1 MKKIAL
7 LLMAWMMMG
16 AAQESMAQQRKTTAK
31 KTVVSTNRSSMKK
44 TTTKARNTSKPAAVA
59 AKPVGVSIPFDGPA
73 KVDGKLAL
81 FGISLAEK
89 ASAMKTQLVNKGLK
103 VNRNDGGDD
112 DVTALIGTVEG
123 VKTRVLIQET
133 DGGKIFDVKLIDN
146 KALPLAKAK
155 TRFNSLITKLGA
167 IYGKGEYQRNED
179 EWKDY
184 EFEAGIMLS
193 MFNEDEMEGMGN
205 YLIVISFPGVK

>member
-1 MKKIAL
+1 MAL
-7 LLMAWMMMG
+7 MMMG
-16 AAQESMAQQRKTTAK
+16 TAQESMAQQRKSTAK
-31 KTVVSTNRSSMKK
+31 KTAVKK
-44 TTTKARNTSKPAAVA
+44 TTTKARSTSKPAA

-73 KVDGKLAL
+73 KVDGKLSL

-89 ASAMKTQLVNKGLK
+89 AAAMKTQLVSKGLK
-103 VNRNDGGDD
+103 VNRNDGGGD

-133 DGGKIFDVKLIDN
+133 DGGKIYEVKLIAS

-155 TRFNSLITKLGA
+155 TRFNSLVTKLGA
-167 IYGKGEYQRNED
+167 IYGKGKYQRNED

-184 EFEAGIMLS
+184 EFETGVILS
-193 MFNEDEMEGMGN
+193 LFNEDEMEGMGD
-205 YLIVISFPGVK
+205 YLIVITFPGAK

>member
-7 LLMAWMMMG
+7 LLLALMMMG
-16 AAQESMAQQRKTTAK
+16 TAQESMAQQRKSTAK
-31 KTVVSTNRSSMKK
+31 KTAVKK
-44 TTTKARNTSKPAAVA
+44 TTTKARSTSKPAA

-73 KVDGKLAL
+73 KVDGKLSL

-89 ASAMKTQLVNKGLK
+89 AATMKTQLVSKGLK
-103 VNRNDGGDD
+103 VNRNDGGGDD
-112 DVTALIGTVEG
+112 ITALIGTVEG

-133 DGGKIFDVKLIDN
+133 DGGKIYEVKLIDS

-155 TRFNSLITKLGA
+155 TRFNSLVTKLGA
-167 IYGKGEYQRNED
+167 IYGKGKYQRNED

-184 EFEAGIMLS
+184 EFETGVILS
-193 MFNEDEMEGMGN
+193 LFNEDEMEGMGD
-205 YLIVISFPGVK
+205 YLIVITFPGAK

>member
-7 LLMAWMMMG
+7 LLLALMMMG
-16 AAQESMAQQRKTTAK
+16 TAQESMAQQRKSTAK
-31 KTVVSTNRSSMKK
+31 KTAVKK
-44 TTTKARNTSKPAAVA
+44 TTTKAKSTSKPAA

-73 KVDGKLAL
+73 KVDGKLSL

-89 ASAMKTQLVNKGLK
+89 AATMKTQLVSKGLK
-103 VNRNDGGDD
+103 VNRNDGGGDD
-112 DVTALIGTVEG
+112 ITALIGTVEG

-133 DGGKIFDVKLIDN
+133 DGGKIYEVKLIDS

-155 TRFNSLITKLGA
+155 TRFNSLVTKLGA
-167 IYGKGEYQRNED
+167 IYGKGKYQRNED

-184 EFEAGIMLS
+184 EFETGVILS
-193 MFNEDEMEGMGN
+193 LFNEDEMEGMGD
-205 YLIVISFPGVK
+205 YLIVITFPGAK

>member
-7 LLMAWMMMG
+7 LLLALMMMG
-16 AAQESMAQQRKTTAK
+16 TAQESMAQQRKSTAK
-31 KTVVSTNRSSMKK
+31 KTAVKK
-44 TTTKARNTSKPAAVA
+44 TTTKARSTSKPAA

-73 KVDGKLAL
+73 KVDGKLSL

-89 ASAMKTQLVNKGLK
+89 AAAMKTQLVSKGLK
-103 VNRNDGGDD
+103 VNRNDGGGD

-133 DGGKIFDVKLIDN
+133 DGGKIYEVKLIDS

-155 TRFNSLITKLGA
+155 TRFNSLVTKLGA
-167 IYGKGEYQRNED
+167 IYGKGKYQRNED

-184 EFEAGIMLS
+184 EFETGVILS
-193 MFNEDEMEGMGN
+193 LFNEDEMEGMGD
-205 YLIVISFPGVK
+205 YLIVITFPGAK

>member
-7 LLMAWMMMG
+7 LLMALMMMG
-16 AAQESMAQQRKTTAK
+16 TAQESMAQQRKSTAK
-31 KTVVSTNRSSMKK
+31 KTAVKK
-44 TTTKARNTSKPAAVA
+44 TTTKAKSTSKPAA

-73 KVDGKLAL
+73 KVDGKLSL

-89 ASAMKTQLVNKGLK
+89 AATMKTQLVSKGLK
-103 VNRNDGGDD
+103 VNRNDGGGDD
-112 DVTALIGTVEG
+112 ITALIGTVEG

-133 DGGKIFDVKLIDN
+133 DGGKIYEVKLIDS

-155 TRFNSLITKLGA
+155 SRFNSLVTKLGA
-167 IYGKGEYQRNED
+167 IYGKGKYQRNED

-184 EFEAGIMLS
+184 EFETGVILS
-193 MFNEDEMEGMGN
+193 LFNEDEMEGMGD
-205 YLIVISFPGVK
+205 YLIVITFPGAK

>member
-7 LLMAWMMMG
+7 LLMALMMMG
-16 AAQESMAQQRKTTAK
+16 TAQESMAQQRKSTAK
-31 KTVVSTNRSSMKK
+31 KTAVKK
-44 TTTKARNTSKPAAVA
+44 TTTKARSTSKPAA

-73 KVDGKLAL
+73 KVDGKLSL

-89 ASAMKTQLVNKGLK
+89 AATMKTQLVSKGLK
-103 VNRNDGGDD
+103 LNRNDGGGDD
-112 DVTALIGTVEG
+112 ITALIGTVEG

-133 DGGKIFDVKLIDN
+133 DGGKIYEVKLIDS

-155 TRFNSLITKLGA
+155 SRFNSLVTKLGA
-167 IYGKGEYQRNED
+167 IYGKGKYQRNED

-184 EFEAGIMLS
+184 EFETGVILS
-193 MFNEDEMEGMGN
+193 LFNEDEMEGMGD
-205 YLIVISFPGVK
+205 YLIVITFPGAK

>member
-7 LLMAWMMMG
+7 LLMALMMMG
-16 AAQESMAQQRKTTAK
+16 TAQESMAQQRKSTAK
-31 KTVVSTNRSSMKK
+31 KTAVKK
-44 TTTKARNTSKPAAVA
+44 TTTKARSTSKPAA

-73 KVDGKLAL
+73 KVDGKLSL

-89 ASAMKTQLVNKGLK
+89 AATMKTQLVSKGLK
-103 VNRNDGGDD
+103 VNRNDGGGDD
-112 DVTALIGTVEG
+112 ITALIGTVEG

-133 DGGKIFDVKLIDN
+133 DGGKIYEVKLIDS

-155 TRFNSLITKLGA
+155 TRFNSLVTKLGA
-167 IYGKGEYQRNED
+167 IYGKGKYQRNED

-184 EFEAGIMLS
+184 EFETGVILS
-193 MFNEDEMEGMGN
+193 LFNEDEMEGMGD
-205 YLIVISFPGVK
+205 YLIVITFPGAK

>member
-7 LLMAWMMMG
+7 LLLALMMMG
-16 AAQESMAQQRKTTAK
+16 TAQESMAQQRKFTAK
-31 KTVVSTNRSSMKK
+31 KTAVKK
-44 TTTKARNTSKPAAVA
+44 TTTKARSTSKPAA

-73 KVDGKLAL
+73 KVDGKLSL

-89 ASAMKTQLVNKGLK
+89 AATMKTQLVSKGLK
-103 VNRNDGGDD
+103 VNRNDGGGDD
-112 DVTALIGTVEG
+112 ITALIGTVEG

-133 DGGKIFDVKLIDN
+133 DGGKIYEVKLIDS

-155 TRFNSLITKLGA
+155 SRFNSLVTKLGA
-167 IYGKGEYQRNED
+167 IYGKGKYQRNED

-184 EFEAGIMLS
+184 EFETGVILS
-193 MFNEDEMEGMGN
+193 LFNEDEMEGMGD
-205 YLIVISFPGVK
+205 YLIVITFPGAK

>member
-7 LLMAWMMMG
+7 LLLALMMMG
-16 AAQESMAQQRKTTAK
+16 TAQESMAQQRKSTAK
-31 KTVVSTNRSSMKK
+31 KTAVKK
-44 TTTKARNTSKPAAVA
+44 TTTKAKSTSKPAA

-73 KVDGKLAL
+73 KVDGKLSL

-89 ASAMKTQLVNKGLK
+89 AATMKTQLVSKGLK
-103 VNRNDGGDD
+103 VNRNDGGGD

-133 DGGKIFDVKLIDN
+133 DGGKIYEVKLIDS

-155 TRFNSLITKLGA
+155 SRFNSLVTKLGA
-167 IYGKGEYQRNED
+167 IYGKGKYQRNED

-184 EFEAGIMLS
+184 EFETGVILS
-193 MFNEDEMEGMGN
+193 LFNEDEMEGMGD
-205 YLIVISFPGVK
+205 YLIVITFPGAK

>member
-7 LLMAWMMMG
+7 LLMALMMMG
-16 AAQESMAQQRKTTAK
+16 TAQESMAQQRKSTAK
-31 KTVVSTNRSSMKK
+31 KTAVKK
-44 TTTKARNTSKPAAVA
+44 TTTKAKSTSKPAA

-73 KVDGKLAL
+73 KVDGKLSL

-89 ASAMKTQLVNKGLK
+89 AAAMKTQLVSKGLK
-103 VNRNDGGDD
+103 VNRNDGGGD

-133 DGGKIFDVKLIDN
+133 DGGKIYEVKLIDS

-155 TRFNSLITKLGA
+155 TRFNSLVTKLGA
-167 IYGKGEYQRNED
+167 IYGKGKYQRNED

-184 EFEAGIMLS
+184 EFETGVILS
-193 MFNEDEMEGMGN
+193 LFNEDEMEGMGD
-205 YLIVISFPGVK
+205 YLIVITFPGAK

>member
-7 LLMAWMMMG
+7 LLLALMMMG
-16 AAQESMAQQRKTTAK
+16 TAQESMAQQRKSTAK
-31 KTVVSTNRSSMKK
+31 KTAVKK
-44 TTTKARNTSKPAAVA
+44 TTTKAKSTSKPAA

-73 KVDGKLAL
+73 KVDGKLSL

-89 ASAMKTQLVNKGLK
+89 AATMKTQLVSKGLK
-103 VNRNDGGDD
+103 VNRNDGGGDD
-112 DVTALIGTVEG
+112 ITALIGTVEG

-133 DGGKIFDVKLIDN
+133 DGGKIYEVKLIDS

-155 TRFNSLITKLGA
+155 SRFNSRVTKLGA
-167 IYGKGEYQRNED
+167 IYGKGKYQRNED

-184 EFEAGIMLS
+184 EFETGVILS
-193 MFNEDEMEGMGN
+193 LFNEDEMEGMGD
-205 YLIVISFPGVK
+205 YLIVITFPGAK

>member
-7 LLMAWMMMG
+7 LLMALMMMG
-16 AAQESMAQQRKTTAK
+16 TAQESMAQQRKSTAK
-31 KTVVSTNRSSMKK
+31 KTAVKK
-44 TTTKARNTSKPAAVA
+44 TTTKARSTSKPAA

-73 KVDGKLAL
+73 KVDGKLSL

-89 ASAMKTQLVNKGLK
+89 AATMKTQLVSKGLK
-103 VNRNDGGDD
+103 VNRNDGGGDD
-112 DVTALIGTVEG
+112 ITALIGTVEG

-133 DGGKIFDVKLIDN
+133 DGGKIYEVKLIDS

-155 TRFNSLITKLGA
+155 SRFNSLVTKLGA
-167 IYGKGEYQRNED
+167 IYGKGKYQRNED

-184 EFEAGIMLS
+184 EFETGVILS
-193 MFNEDEMEGMGN
+193 LFNEDEMEGMGD
-205 YLIVISFPGVK
+205 YLIVITFPGAK

>member
-7 LLMAWMMMG
+7 LLLALMMMG
-16 AAQESMAQQRKTTAK
+16 TAQESMAQQRKSTAK
-31 KTVVSTNRSSMKK
+31 KTAVKK
-44 TTTKARNTSKPAAVA
+44 TTTKAKSTSKPAA

-73 KVDGKLAL
+73 KVDGKLSL

-89 ASAMKTQLVNKGLK
+89 AAAMKTQLVSKGLK
-103 VNRNDGGDD
+103 VNRNDGGGDD
-112 DVTALIGTVEG
+112 ITALIGTVEG

-133 DGGKIFDVKLIDN
+133 DGGKIYEVKLIDS

-155 TRFNSLITKLGA
+155 TRFNSLVTKLGA
-167 IYGKGEYQRNED
+167 IYGKGKYQRNED

-184 EFEAGIMLS
+184 EFETGVILS
-193 MFNEDEMEGMGN
+193 LFNEDEMEGMGD
-205 YLIVISFPGVK
+205 YLIVITFPGAK

>member
-7 LLMAWMMMG
+7 LLLALMMMG
-16 AAQESMAQQRKTTAK
+16 TAQESMAQQRKSTAK
-31 KTVVSTNRSSMKK
+31 KTAVKK
-44 TTTKARNTSKPAAVA
+44 TTTKAKSTSKPAAA

-73 KVDGKLAL
+73 KVDGKLSL

-89 ASAMKTQLVNKGLK
+89 AAAMKTQLVSKGLK
-103 VNRNDGGDD
+103 VNRNDGGGD

-133 DGGKIFDVKLIDN
+133 DGGKIYEVKLIDS

-155 TRFNSLITKLGA
+155 TRFNSLVTKLGA
-167 IYGKGEYQRNED
+167 IYGKGKYQRNED

-184 EFEAGIMLS
+184 EFETGVILS
-193 MFNEDEMEGMGN
+193 LFNEDEMEGMGD
-205 YLIVISFPGVK
+205 YLIVITFPGAK

>member
-7 LLMAWMMMG
+7 LLMALMMMG
-16 AAQESMAQQRKTTAK
+16 TAQESMAQQRKSTAK
-31 KTVVSTNRSSMKK
+31 KTAVKK
-44 TTTKARNTSKPAAVA
+44 TTTKAKSTSKPAA

-73 KVDGKLAL
+73 KVDGKLSL

-89 ASAMKTQLVNKGLK
+89 AATMKTQLVSKGLK
-103 VNRNDGGDD
+103 VNRNDGGGDD
-112 DVTALIGTVEG
+112 ITALIGTVEG

-133 DGGKIFDVKLIDN
+133 DGGKIYEVKLIDS

-155 TRFNSLITKLGA
+155 TRFNSLVTKLGA
-167 IYGKGEYQRNED
+167 IYGKGKYQRNED

-184 EFEAGIMLS
+184 EFETGVILS
-193 MFNEDEMEGMGN
+193 LFNEDEMEGMGD
-205 YLIVISFPGVK
+205 YLIVITFPGAK

>member
-7 LLMAWMMMG
+7 LLMALMMMG
-16 AAQESMAQQRKTTAK
+16 TAQESMAQQRKSTAK
-31 KTVVSTNRSSMKK
+31 KTAVKK
-44 TTTKARNTSKPAAVA
+44 TTTKARSTSKPAA

-73 KVDGKLAL
+73 KVDGKLSL

-89 ASAMKTQLVNKGLK
+89 AATMKTQLVSKGLK
-103 VNRNDGGDD
+103 VNRNDGGGD

-133 DGGKIFDVKLIDN
+133 DGGKIYEVKLIDS

-155 TRFNSLITKLGA
+155 SRFNSLVTKLGA
-167 IYGKGEYQRNED
+167 IYGKGKYQRNED

-184 EFEAGIMLS
+184 EFETGVILS
-193 MFNEDEMEGMGN
+193 LFNEDEMEGMGD
-205 YLIVISFPGVK
+205 YLIVITFPGAK